1 MPMSRGEVILV
12 GAGPGAPGLL
22 TLRAAEAL
30 RQAQVVIYDGL
41 VSREV
46 LQLAPPDAEVIYAGK
61 HDRTRCVSQE
71 EINAL
76 LLAHARAGK
85 RVVRLKGG
93 DPYLFGRGGEE
104 AELLAAAGIPFE
116 VVPGVSAIQA
126 VPACAGIP
134 LTHRQFNSCLTVVTG
149 HEAPDSPS
157 NKLDW
162 AHLART
168 PGTLVV
174 MMGLRNL
181 RPITTAL
188 IAHGRAAD
196 SPVAVISRGSTP
208 RQRTVTG
215 TLGTIAGLV
224 DEAALPAPAMLVLG
238 EVVRLRDQLDWFERR
253 SLVGRRIVVTQRPD
267 LSKPLISALQVR
279 GADVLAIP
287 ATRWSL
293 PADLGPID
301 QAIGQLDAYDWIL
314 FSNPVGVDFFL
325 SRFLERH
332 QDMRKL
338 GPARLGTY
346 GPVTGERLR
355 HWRLCPSAIAADH
368 KTPLIMEAI
377 LRCGSVRGQKFL
389 VLRGEHSTERVPE
402 ALAKEG
408 AIVEVAPCYRT
419 EPELSDYA
427 AEAKRFV
434 EEGAD
439 WLLFASGLGIE
450 HFNARFNLPAL
461 TRTFPNLRV
470 ALASESIN
478 WALSALGL
486 KPAVI
491 ALPDN
496 LESLLGELEN
506 AESGRRPGTG

>member
-1 MPMSRGEVILV
+1 MSRGEVFLV

-22 TLRAAEAL
+22 TLRAADVL

-46 LQLAPPDAEVIYAGK
+46 LKLAPPDAEVIYAGK
-61 HDRTRCVSQE
+61 HDRNRCVSQE
-71 EINAL
+71 EINSL
-76 LLAHARAGK
+76 LLNHARAGK

-104 AELLAAAGIPFE
+104 AELLAAAGILFE
-116 VVPGVSAIQA
+116 VVPGVSAVQA

-149 HEAPDSPS
+149 HETPDSPG

-181 RPITTAL
+181 RSITAAL

-196 SPVAVISRGSTP
+196 SPAAVISRGSTP
-208 RQRTVTG
+208 HQRTVTG
-215 TLGTIAGLV
+215 TLSTIAGLA
-224 DEAALPAPAMLVLG
+224 EEMALPAPAMLVIG

-267 LSKPLISALQVR
+267 LAQPLISALQAR

-287 ATRWSL
+287 ATHWSL
-293 PADLGPID
+293 PADPGPMD
-301 QAIGQLDAYDWIL
+301 QAMDRLDAYDWIL

-325 SRFLERH
+325 SRLLERH
-332 QDMRKL
+332 HDLRRL
-338 GPARLGTY
+338 GPAKLGTY

-355 HWRLCPSAIAADH
+355 HWRLCPIAIAADH
-368 KTPLIMEAI
+368 KTPLIMEAV
-377 LRCGSVRGQKFL
+377 LRCGSVCGQKFL

-408 AIVEVAPCYRT
+408 AIVDVVPCFRT

-427 AEAKRFV
+427 TEAKRFAD
-434 EEGAD
+434 EGAD

-461 TRTFPNLRV
+461 ARSFPNLQI
-470 ALASESIN
+470 AIASESIN
-478 WALSALGL
+478 WALSGLDL

-496 LESLLGELEN
+496 LESLLGELEK
-506 AESGRRPGTG
+506 AEAERRQETG